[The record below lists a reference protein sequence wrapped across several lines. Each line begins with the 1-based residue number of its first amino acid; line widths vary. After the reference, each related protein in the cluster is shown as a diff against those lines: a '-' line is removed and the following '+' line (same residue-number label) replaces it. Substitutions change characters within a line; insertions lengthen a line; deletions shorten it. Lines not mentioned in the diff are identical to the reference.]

1 MPTFEDLIKQTV
13 KNKKP
18 SKKYEVPKKSGDFKI
33 AKEDVKSF
41 KELFTKK
48 PNAGVGNGEVSL
60 FWLFGKGSG
69 HEGGG
74 KADLVL
80 NGKNCEVKSYPKH
93 DTMTLGKFKDDKAAL
108 ELLSYLFSFINLFM
122 EFGTSKTGSTAYKTL
137 LSFKVDDVVMGLAY
151 YDVLYDIFTSKKVQ
165 DKIAK
170 LKSVGAD
177 SAESQRKIKSKK
189 KEFQSF
195 AKQLKTLRISNDVK
209 TSTDADRKKLAAK
222 IVGFFLTNKLKVK
235 PGNGGYMVNC
245 KKGEATNVHF
255 HLVNV
260 KTMKLSYA
268 NLKAGF
274 NVSSGEIQITKAN
287 LIFN

>member
-1 MPTFEDLIKQTV
+1 MATFEELIKQTI
-13 KNKKP
+13 KDETP
-18 SKKYEVPKKSGDFKI
+18 SKKYSVPKKSGDLKI
-33 AKEDVKSF
+33 AAADVKSF
-41 KELFTKK
+41 KDLFTKK
-48 PNAGVGNGEVSL
+48 PNAGVGNGEVSW
-60 FWLFGKGSG
+60 FWLFGKDSG

-93 DTMTLGKFKDDKAAL
+93 DTMTLGKFKDDKNSL

-122 EFGTSKTGSTAYKTL
+122 EFGTSKTGSTSYKTL
-137 LSFKVDDVVMGLAY
+137 LSFKIDDVVDGLAY

-177 SAESQRKIKSKK
+177 SATAQRKVKGKK
-189 KEFQSF
+189 KEFQTF
-195 AKQLKTLRISNDVK
+195 AKQLKTLKISNDVK

-260 KTMKLSYA
+260 ATMKLSYA

>member
-1 MPTFEDLIKQTV
+1 MATFEELIKQTV
-13 KNKKP
+13 EDIKP
-18 SKKYEVPKKSGDFKI
+18 SKKYSVPKKSGNLKI
-33 AKEDVKSF
+33 DAADVKPF
-41 KELFTKK
+41 KDLFTKK

-93 DTMTLGKFKDDKAAL
+93 DTMTLGKFKDDKDAL

-137 LSFKVDDVVMGLAY
+137 LSFKIDDVVDGLAY

-165 DKIAK
+165 DKIVK
-170 LKSVGAD
+170 LKSVGAKTKQ
-177 SAESQRKIKSKK
+177 AQNKVKGKQ
-189 KEFQSF
+189 KEFQTF
-195 AKQLKTLRISNDVK
+195 KKQLKTLKIDSNAK
-209 TSTDADRKKLAAK
+209 TSTLADRQKLAAK

-235 PGNGGYMVNC
+235 PGAGGYMVNC
-245 KKGEATNVHF
+245 LKSNATDVHF
-255 HLVNV
+255 HLVNIR
-260 KTMKLSYA
+260 TMDLSYN
-268 NLKAGF
+268 NLKTGF

-287 LIFN
+287 SIFK